1 VSGLSLERRRA
12 FTLAA
17 CVIGSSMAF
26 IDATVVIVAMPTI
39 EKDLGLGLSGQEWL
53 FLSYS
58 LALASLYLFAGA
70 VGDRVGR
77 RTTFS
82 AGVAAFAVASAIA
95 GAAPDGPVL
104 IVARAL
110 QGIGGA
116 FLTTN
121 SLALLRAV
129 YGDQAG
135 RAIGL
140 WTAFTSV
147 STIVGPP
154 LGGAIVEWTSW
165 RWIFYLNL
173 PLAVVTIAFA
183 QAGRCE
189 ERGERGTRKFDI
201 PGAVLAAAGFG
212 LLTYAMVEGSDKGF
226 SGYWWAF
233 AGGAAALVVFV
244 FVERRVAEPMLPF
257 ALFRRGNFAA
267 ANAETFVTYAAIYGY
282 LVFFTLYLQTLG
294 FSPFEA
300 GVISTPSSVILV
312 LFATRFGTLA
322 DKHGPRLYLT
332 IGPALVGAGA
342 LLSMGMDEQSDLW
355 TFGIASLLVFSFGL
369 AVLVAPITATALK
382 SAPTEFA
389 GIASGVNST
398 LSRLGS
404 LTAVSVIGLVISL
417 VFASSTD
424 STEDPLSIDQA
435 GAALMGSIDGYRAG
449 MLVTGALALA
459 GALIGAFAISN
470 QEALGERTTP
480 VPAPAAEAGS

>member
-1 VSGLSLERRRA
+1 ML
-12 FTLAA
+12 
-17 CVIGSSMAF
+17 
-26 IDATVVIVAMPTI
+26 
-39 EKDLGLGLSGQEWL
+39 
-53 FLSYS
+53 
-58 LALASLYLFAGA
+58 
-70 VGDRVGR
+70 
-77 RTTFS
+77 
-82 AGVAAFAVASAIA
+82 IA
-95 GAAPDGPVL
+95 
-104 IVARAL
+104 ARAL

-140 WTAFTSV
+140 WTSFTSV
-147 STIVGPP
+147 STIIGPP
-154 LGGAIVEWTSW
+154 VGGAIVEWTSW

-173 PLAVVTIAFA
+173 PLAVITIGLAHL
-183 QAGRCE
+183 GRCE
-189 ERGERGTRKFDI
+189 ERGQRGTRKLDV
-201 PGAVLAAAGFG
+201 PGAILAATGFG
-212 LLTYAMVEGSDKGF
+212 LITFAMVEGTDRGF
-226 SGYWWAF
+226 AGYWWAF
-233 AGGAAALVVFV
+233 LGGAAALVAFV

-257 ALFRRGNFAA
+257 ALFKGGNFAA

-300 GVISTPSSVILV
+300 GLISTPSSIILV

-332 IGPALVGAGA
+332 LGPALIGAGA
-342 LLSMGMDEQSDLW
+342 LLSMGMTERSDLW
-355 TFGIASLLVFSFGL
+355 TFGIASLGVFSFGL
-369 AVLVAPITATALK
+369 AVLVAPITSTALK

-404 LTAVSVIGLVISL
+404 LTSVAVIGLVISL

-424 STEDPLSIDQA
+424 VDADPLSIDQA
-435 GAALMGSIDGYRAG
+435 GEALAGSIDGYRAG
-449 MLVTGALALA
+449 MVVTGLLALA
-459 GALIGAFAISN
+459 GALIGAFWVSN
-470 QEALGERTTP
+470 REARGEPATPPP
-480 VPAPAAEAGS
+480 VPATEAGS